1 VNTVPLRRNRDFV
14 LLQVGQLLSS
24 AGTSSTTIAYPL
36 LALALTHSPAKAGII
51 GFARLV
57 PYALFALLS
66 GAAADRWNRK
76 RLMITADGVRAL
88 AIATLGA
95 LILLE
100 RAAFWQIPIVAFVEG
115 AGAVVF
121 NVSQAG
127 ALRAVVP
134 APQLP
139 AAVAAREAREAS
151 VTLAGPP
158 IGGALFGLSRA
169 LPFLVDAGSYVC
181 SILALV
187 TMRTP
192 FQEKRAIDTSR
203 LRARLSEGFRFL
215 WSRPFIRTTA
225 FLYALG
231 NFTLPGVL
239 LIIVVVGRRHGL
251 SGGEIGALF
260 AAFGAALLIG
270 SLISPLFRSAFSMRT
285 IVLLEVWTWLGSAA
299 FLVWPSVYVLTAG
312 ILPQALV
319 MPSTDSVVVG
329 YRVAM
334 TPDRL
339 VGRVESVR
347 TTISR
352 LIEPLGPLTA
362 GLLLSSVSARA
373 TVGVFTAFVL
383 VLVLWATFS
392 PAIRN
397 APSLD
402 ELGELPTPLERREQP
417 VL

>member
-151 VTLAGPP
+151 VTFAGPP

-260 AAFGAALLIG
+260 AAFGAALLTG
-270 SLISPLFRSAFSMRT
+270 SLISPLFRRAFSMRT